1 MKKAR
6 KKAKQLNKLPKVV
19 IPVHMCGQSCDM
31 EKIYKLSKKFNFKII
46 EDASHAIGGAYKKAK
61 IGSCEYSDIT
71 VFSFHPVKIVT
82 TGEGGMALMNCK
94 KLASKMSLL
103 RSHGI
108 TRDESKMK
116 FELDGLWY
124 YEQIGL
130 GFNYRMTDI
139 NVALGISQF
148 KRINKF
154 VAQRHKIAKKYNEE
168 LKHMPLKLPHQ
179 LRDTFSSFHLYV
191 ISLNIEEMNVCHKS
205 VFEFLDQRVLELISI
220 TYQFISTS
228 FYKKLG
234 FRSNYCANAES
245 YYKSAISIPIY
256 PDLDSKK
263 QDYVISSIK
272 NHFRNYQKNEYCNYS
287 CKRR

>member
-1 MKKAR
+1 
-6 KKAKQLNKLPKVV
+6 
-19 IPVHMCGQSCDM
+19 
-31 EKIYKLSKKFNFKII
+31 
-46 EDASHAIGGAYKKAK
+46 
-61 IGSCEYSDIT
+61 
-71 VFSFHPVKIVT
+71 
-82 TGEGGMALMNCK
+82 MALTNCK

-139 NVALGISQF
+139 NAALGISQF

-168 LKHMPLKLPHQ
+168 LKHMSLKLPHQ

-191 ISLNIEEMNVCHKS
+191 ISLNIEEMNVYHKS
-205 VFEFLDQRVLELISI
+205 VFEFLRSKGIGVNLHYIPV
-220 TYQFISTS
+220 YKHP

-234 FRSNYCANAES
+234 FRSNYC
-245 YYKSAISIPIY
+245 
-256 PDLDSKK
+256 
-263 QDYVISSIK
+263 
-272 NHFRNYQKNEYCNYS
+272 
-287 CKRR
+287 